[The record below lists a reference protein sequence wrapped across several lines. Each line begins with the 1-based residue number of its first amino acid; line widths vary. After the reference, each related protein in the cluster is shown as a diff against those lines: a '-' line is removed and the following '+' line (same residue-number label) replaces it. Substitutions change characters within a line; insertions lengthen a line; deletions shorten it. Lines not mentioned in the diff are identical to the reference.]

1 MTRTLLDYD
10 KSVEEITHTVSSGR
24 IEKGLMLLR
33 VRRKRGIQLEAPDSL
48 SREVGGPQG
57 R

>member
-10 KSVEEITHTVSSGR
+10 KSVEEIKHTVSSGR
-24 IEKGLMLLR
+24 IEKGVMLLR